1 MTGRILAKASV
12 LTGLVC
18 GCVLGA
24 WAQGGTRSVEGIV
37 YQADDQPAAGAAVQ
51 LKNLKTLQV
60 RSFIADENGAYQFH
74 GLSRDVDY
82 ELKAQHEGRW
92 SEPKTLSAL
101 DSKAKAVI
109 HLKMPSK

>member
-1 MTGRILAKASV
+1 MAGGIQAKASI
-12 LTGLVC
+12 LAAFMC

-37 YQADDQPAAGAAVQ
+37 YQADEQPAAGAAVQ

-60 RSFIADENGAYQFH
+60 RSFIADKSGAYQFH

-92 SEPKTLSAL
+92 SESKTLSAL
-101 DSKAKAVI
+101 DSRAKAVI